1 MKTAKRIIFSCV
13 LVILATAFI
22 FSNSLK
28 NGEQSNKDS
37 GVIEEVVEPIIIGI
51 THDPNTDVNFIVRKG
66 AHLTEFCVLGI
77 TVMCTVLAVYTR
89 FGKKIMGYGFF
100 YVLAVAVTD
109 EFIQSFS
116 DRTSSVRDV
125 LIDFTGSMIGF
136 LLVFAVV
143 SIIMLYKKKH
153 LAQKKDT

>member
-1 MKTAKRIIFSCV
+1 MRPLKRIIIPCL
-13 LVILATAFI
+13 LVVLATAFI

-28 NGEQSNKDS
+28 DGERSNKDS
-37 GVIEEVVEPIIIGI
+37 GVIEEVVEPIII
-51 THDPNTDVNFIVRKG
+51 TVTQDPNANVNFIVRKG

-77 TVMCTVLAVYTR
+77 TVMCTVLAVFLV
-89 FGKKIMGYGFF
+89 FGKKMLGYGFF

-125 LIDFTGSMIGF
+125 LIDFTGAMIGF
-136 LLVFAVV
+136 ALVFAVV
-143 SIIMLYKKKH
+143 GVIMLCKKKRST
-153 LAQKKDT
+153 AKSNT